1 MAVDPKD
8 EQKALEVL
16 RKYDKNANI
25 IGEVVSDK
33 RAGVLLENS
42 YGGNRY
48 LEPPKGELLP
58 RIC

>member
-1 MAVDPKD
+1 MEFKEFNINSPIIAHIKNLESQIKD
-8 EQKALEVL
+8 K
-16 RKYDKNANI
+16 
-25 IGEVVSDK
+25 DK